1 MSLQTTLDYPAA
13 VHPPELLQPL
23 QPITVGAHT
32 LSNNVVLAPMT
43 EITDKPTRL
52 MAKRYGAGL
61 VVSEMVAAEGVVR
74 DAEVAKQKA
83 LFDPRQGI
91 HSVQIVGADPH
102 NMGIAA
108 KVNEAAGAD
117 IIDINM
123 GCPVKKVVNTMSGS
137 ALMKEPSLVKEIL
150 TNVVASVDVPVT
162 LKIRIGWSDEMKNG
176 PEIAALAESCG
187 IKMLAVHGRTR
198 AQMYKGSADWAF
210 IKNIKDA
217 VNIPVL
223 VNGDI
228 NAPEDAVE
236 ALNQSG
242 ADGVMIGRAS
252 QGRPWLFGQ
261 IADYLYM
268 GKKVGEPSLQEQL
281 ATILEH
287 VDLAVELYGER
298 SGIAH
303 MRKHI
308 AGYTKGLRGGREL
321 RMQLNEIFAADVL
334 KRLLTDVYQ
343 SNLTE

>member
-1 MSLQTTLDYPAA
+1 
-13 VHPPELLQPL
+13 
-23 QPITVGAHT
+23 
-32 LSNNVVLAPMT
+32 
-43 EITDKPTRL
+43 
-52 MAKRYGAGL
+52 
-61 VVSEMVAAEGVVR
+61 
-74 DAEVAKQKA
+74 
-83 LFDPRQGI
+83 
-91 HSVQIVGADPH
+91 
-102 NMGIAA
+102 
-108 KVNEAAGAD
+108 
-117 IIDINM
+117 
-123 GCPVKKVVNTMSGS
+123 MSGS

-162 LKIRIGWSDEMKNG
+162 LKIRIGWSEEMKNG
-176 PEIAALAESCG
+176 AEIAALAESCG

-217 VNIPVL
+217 VTIPVL

-228 NAPEDAVE
+228 NAPEDAVA

-252 QGRPWLFGQ
+252 QGKPWLFGQ

-268 GKKVGEPSLQEQL
+268 GKKVADPSLQEQL

-287 VDLAVELYGER
+287 IDLAVELYGER

-308 AGYTKGLRGGREL
+308 AGYTRGLRGGREL
-321 RMQLNEIFAADVL
+321 RMQLNEMTETALL
-334 KRLLTDVYQ
+334 KKLLTDVYV
-343 SNLTE
+343 SNIEPS